1 MTKRDRLARS
11 MRRAYALF
19 VDHMI
24 SGRITEEERNE
35 LDDAIAETRL
45 LLHEQDRESEE
56 TSEEPTTEMAPESFA
71 GTQARRHLG
80 RSRKR

>member
-11 MRRAYALF
+11 LRRAYTLF

-45 LLHEQDRESEE
+45 LLLQHNTESEE
-56 TSEEPTTEMAPESFA
+56 TSDVPTTEELPEA
-71 GTQARRHLG
+71 RQATAQRHMG